1 MLIGQNLINLRNQEK
16 REKIEQD
23 IPGKIIE
30 LQEEIEWLKKDNAM
44 LKGQI
49 LTLLDLIN
57 MTQDLAKL
65 GDIKA
70 QLGDIKA
77 QRDAFVAMAD
87 CIKPILKI
95 GEEIK

>member
-1 MLIGQNLINLRNQEK
+1 MLIRQNLISLRYQEK
-16 REKIEQD
+16 REEIEQD

-49 LTLLDLIN
+49 LTLLDLIK
-57 MTQDLAKL
+57 MTK
-65 GDIKA
+65 DIGE
-70 QLGDIKA
+70 LENIKA
-77 QRDAFVAMAD
+77 QREAFVAMAD
-87 CIKPILKI
+87 CIEPILKI

>member
-1 MLIGQNLINLRNQEK
+1 MVIGQNLISLRYQEK
-16 REKIEQD
+16 REEIEQD

-49 LTLLDLIN
+49 LTLLDLIK
-57 MTQDLAKL
+57 MTK
-65 GDIKA
+65 DIGE
-70 QLGDIKA
+70 LENIKA
-77 QRDAFVAMAD
+77 QREAFVAMAD

-95 GEEIK
+95 GRR

>member
-1 MLIGQNLINLRNQEK
+1 MLTGQNLINFREQEK

-49 LTLLDLIN
+49 LTLLDLIK
-57 MTQDLAKL
+57 MGQDVAELEN
-65 GDIKA
+65 IKA
-70 QLGDIKA
+70 QKET
-77 QRDAFVAMAD
+77 FSAMAD

-95 GEEIK
+95 GRI

>member
-1 MLIGQNLINLRNQEK
+1 MLTGQNLINFREQEK

-44 LKGQI
+44 LKEQI
-49 LTLLDLIN
+49 LTLLDLIK
-57 MTQDLAKL
+57 MGQDVAELR
-65 GDIKA
+65 DIKA
-70 QLGDIKA
+70 QKET
-77 QRDAFVAMAD
+77 FSAMAD

-95 GEEIK
+95 GRI

>member
-1 MLIGQNLINLRNQEK
+1 MVIGQNLINLRTQEK
-16 REKIEQD
+16 REEIEQD

-49 LTLLDLIN
+49 LTLLDLIK
-57 MTQDLAKL
+57 MTRDIGELEN
-65 GDIKA
+65 IKA
-70 QLGDIKA
+70 QKET
-77 QRDAFVAMAD
+77 FVAMAD
-87 CIKPILKI
+87 CIEPILKI

>member
-1 MLIGQNLINLRNQEK
+1 MITGQNLINLRYQEK

-49 LTLLDLIN
+49 LTLLDLIKMGN
-57 MTQDLAKL
+57 DIVELKT
-65 GDIKA
+65 IKA
-70 QLGDIKA
+70 QKE
-77 QRDAFVAMAD
+77 AFVAMAD
-87 CIKPILKI
+87 CIEPILKI
-95 GEEIK
+95 GRR

>member
-16 REKIEQD
+16 REEIEQD

-49 LTLLDLIN
+49 LALLDLIK
-57 MTQDLAKL
+57 MTNDIGELQN
-65 GDIKA
+65 IKA
-70 QLGDIKA
+70 QKEV
-77 QRDAFVAMAD
+77 FVAMAD
-87 CIKPILKI
+87 CIEPILNNI
-95 GEEIK
+95 GRL